1 MTVENISWSIST
13 KECCR
18 PRRGLNPRPPGL
30 QSDGASNWATEAGD
44 PLDKAS
50 FLHTVRSVK
59 DLNRMCC
66 CSRTVYSALDSPAID
81 GKYDQGMLLSECAGA
96 YWPESSL
103 VTQDV
108 LLHPVIIGGVLTIS
122 EGSDQTTEICWFA
135 VSECAGWSVSS
146 YKFYCRFC
154 HAQTHARVVCANL
167 NAKHPGYNFQQ
178 TTFWN
183 IFLILPR
190 EHYLHFM
197 QIVST
202 AWNVKSCFLGNEKKK
217 KKKKTNSICRLLN

>member
-1 MTVENISWSIST
+1 MNIIIWSY
-13 KECCR
+13 E
-18 PRRGLNPRPPGL
+18 L
-30 QSDGASNWATEAGD
+30 
-44 PLDKAS
+44 
-50 FLHTVRSVK
+50 VRSNSWPKSKCRSLWRQFDVF
-59 DLNRMCC
+59 LSYIGIMWPIFH
-66 CSRTVYSALDSPAID
+66 SPLI
-81 GKYDQGMLLSECAGA
+81 LS
-96 YWPESSL
+96 YTHVP
-103 VTQDV
+103 
-108 LLHPVIIGGVLTIS
+108 TIS
-122 EGSDQTTEICWFA
+122 KGSAQTTEIYWCT
-135 VSECAGWSVSS
+135 VSECAGWSISS

-190 EHYLHFM
+190 EQDLHFM

-217 KKKKTNSICRLLN
+217 KNSKSVVRWISPESPFWRRFPADALGLYNASLFSLHVK

>member
-1 MTVENISWSIST
+1 
-13 KECCR
+13 
-18 PRRGLNPRPPGL
+18 
-30 QSDGASNWATEAGD
+30 
-44 PLDKAS
+44 
-50 FLHTVRSVK
+50 
-59 DLNRMCC
+59 
-66 CSRTVYSALDSPAID
+66 
-81 GKYDQGMLLSECAGA
+81 MLLSECAGA

-103 VTQDV
+103 VAQDV
-108 LLHPVIIGGVLTIS
+108 LLHPVIIGATIS
-122 EGSDQTTEICWFA
+122 EGSDQTTEICWCA

-154 HAQTHARVVCANL
+154 HAQTHAQVVCANL

-190 EHYLHFM
+190 EQDLHFM

-217 KKKKTNSICRLLN
+217 KNKFNLSSAELAQRAHFEDAFPPMR

>member
-1 MTVENISWSIST
+1 MSEFFNVPLIASSYEGVDLGLKSHM
-13 KECCR
+13 KEAWDR
-18 PRRGLNPRPPGL
+18 
-30 QSDGASNWATEAGD
+30 TYD
-44 PLDKAS
+44 P
-50 FLHTVRSVK
+50 
-59 DLNRMCC
+59 
-66 CSRTVYSALDSPAID
+66 
-81 GKYDQGMLLSECAGA
+81 
-96 YWPESSL
+96 WL

-108 LLHPVIIGGVLTIS
+108 LLHLVIVGGGGGVLMIS
-122 EGSDQTTEICWFA
+122 EGSDQTTEICWCA
-135 VSECAGWSVSS
+135 LSECAGWSVSS

-154 HAQTHARVVCANL
+154 HAQTLVPVVCANF

-217 KKKKTNSICRLLN
+217 KKENKFNLSSAELAQKTLTRRCASFIQCVSFTR